1 MTEKVKARDG
11 EGLFCE
17 MAVPP
22 NSMNPDFQSGTPLE
36 FVTATK
42 PQSNVGRIRQGVALR
57 RTLIL
62 TFLNEV
68 L

>member
-17 MAVPP
+17 MAAPP
-22 NSMNPDFQSGTPLE
+22 NSVNTDFQSGTPLE

-42 PQSNVGRIRQGVALR
+42 PQSNVDRIRQNVALR

-62 TFLNEV
+62 AFLNEV

>member
-1 MTEKVKARDG
+1 MTKKVKARDG

-22 NSMNPDFQSGTPLE
+22 NSVNPDFQSGTPLE

-42 PQSNVGRIRQGVALR
+42 PQSNVGRIRQGAALR

-62 TFLNEV
+62 SFLNEV

>member
-1 MTEKVKARDG
+1 MTKKVKARDG

-22 NSMNPDFQSGTPLE
+22 NSVNPDFQSGTPLE

-42 PQSNVGRIRQGVALR
+42 PQSNVDRISADG
-57 RTLIL
+57 
-62 TFLNEV
+62 
-68 L
+68 